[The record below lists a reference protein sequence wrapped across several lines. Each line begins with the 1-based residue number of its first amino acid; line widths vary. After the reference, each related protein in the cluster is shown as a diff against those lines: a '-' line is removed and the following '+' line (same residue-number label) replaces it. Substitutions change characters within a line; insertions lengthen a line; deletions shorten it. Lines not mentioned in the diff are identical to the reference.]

1 MARLAAL
8 AASRRR
14 LLDHFEQ
21 VVVVVLY
28 VWLTLRLWPDNISA
42 SNWLPLIMLLSERI
56 VVVLLLLRRPTE
68 RISMNLQDWALAAGG
83 TFLFMLVDESGT
95 PMLGALGA
103 GLMLLGL
110 IVRCSAKLSLR
121 RSFGLV
127 AANRGI
133 KVGGAY
139 RIVRHPMY
147 AGYILAHIGFLLTSP
162 TLWNLTVY
170 VSGWALLVAR
180 IYAEERVLSEDPDY
194 QAFKARVPYRLVPG
208 IF

>member
-1 MARLAAL
+1 
-8 AASRRR
+8 
-14 LLDHFEQ
+14 
-21 VVVVVLY
+21 
-28 VWLTLRLWPDNISA
+28 
-42 SNWLPLIMLLSERI
+42 
-56 VVVLLLLRRPTE
+56 
-68 RISMNLQDWALAAGG
+68 MNLQDWALAASG
-83 TFLFMLVDESGT
+83 TFLFMLVDEGGT

-103 GLMLLGL
+103 VLMLLGL
-110 IVRCSAKLSLR
+110 VIHCSAKLSLR

-162 TLWNLTVY
+162 TLWNLAVY

-180 IYAEERVLSEDPDY
+180 IYAGAHAERRSRLSSL
-194 QAFKARVPYRLVPG
+194 QGARALPPG
-208 IF
+208 AGNLLIHRWSSAAHQTGLSLETGRTISASAAALGRERINCGIVADVASACSTAIATGTSASPAITSTR